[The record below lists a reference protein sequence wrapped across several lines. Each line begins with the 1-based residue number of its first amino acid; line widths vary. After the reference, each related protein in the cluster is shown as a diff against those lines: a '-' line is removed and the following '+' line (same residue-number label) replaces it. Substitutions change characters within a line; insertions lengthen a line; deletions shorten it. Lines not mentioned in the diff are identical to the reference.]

1 MTDYKKYIRNV
12 PDFPKAGINFKDI
25 TTLVKRPAEFKQCID
40 ELLQKFSG
48 QKFDYVVGI
57 ESRGFIFGSA
67 LAYRMG
73 IGFVPVRKP
82 GKLPATTMAAS
93 YDLEYGRNE
102 LHIHIDAIEKGSRVL
117 IVDDLLATG
126 GTIAATCELIE
137 KSGGHV
143 GGIGVIVELTF
154 LQGRQRLAPHP
165 VISLVQYDKE

>member
-1 MTDYKKYIRNV
+1 MSDYKPFIRNV

-25 TTLVKRPAEFKQCID
+25 TTLVKRPVEFKQCVD

-48 QKFDYVVGI
+48 HTFDYIVGI

-82 GKLPATTMAAS
+82 GKLPAATIAAS
-93 YDLEYGRNE
+93 YDLEYGQNE
-102 LHIHIDAIEKGSRVL
+102 LHMHKDAIEKGSRVL

-126 GTIAATCELIE
+126 GTIGATCELIE
-137 KSGGHV
+137 KLGGHV
-143 GGIGVIVELTF
+143 GGIGVIIELTF
-154 LQGRQRLAPHP
+154 LGGRQRLAPHP
-165 VISLVQYDKE
+165 VVALVQYDKE